1 MQPTVEKSPNRTGR
15 VGGLAMILWLAL
27 VACDAPQPPSTPPE
41 LPPTDPDPRSQHIE
55 QTERLPVA
63 TARTV
68 WV

>member
-1 MQPTVEKSPNRTGR
+1 MV
-15 VGGLAMILWLAL
+15 LWFAL
-27 VACDAPQPPSTPPE
+27 VACDAPQSPPTPPE